1 MQSDTQCILS
11 LDPQRTQTNSPIL
24 KSYTVLYPEDGEGV
38 MTDGCGNSND
48 SVGGAGCSVS
58 AGHLSTID
66 DVNGCGYAE
75 TKNGKKFFLG
85 RSHQGINTGN
95 STSNYNRGPNS
106 AIIGVGHHQTG
117 CANQRNNSAI
127 SHGSNCNDNGD
138 DDDAV
143 NGLSKTRQF
152 NSLPR
157 MNCNSSGGLSLFE
170 PSSASPSSAV
180 ARALGLANKVG
191 KRSFNSEFEKESK

>member
-1 MQSDTQCILS
+1 
-11 LDPQRTQTNSPIL
+11 
-24 KSYTVLYPEDGEGV
+24 
-38 MTDGCGNSND
+38 MTDGSGGCGSSND

-66 DVNGCGYAE
+66 DVNGGGYTE
-75 TKNGKKFFLG
+75 TKNGRKFFLG

-95 STSNYNRGPNS
+95 STSSYNRGPNS

-117 CANQRNNSAI
+117 CVNQRKN
-127 SHGSNCNDNGD
+127 SNCNDNGD

-170 PSSASPSSAV
+170 PSSSSSPSSAV

-191 KRSFNSEFEKESK
+191 KRSFNSEFEKESKLYPVKIIFCHQIEYCILFFKCTTKQNTMKERLICLYLC